1 MPPKEGEKDELDVVK
16 GEIQAK
22 DLQILCSNDKIA
34 RLEERAFN
42 LGSVIK
48 ETRRQAEDRDKILE
62 DQIAALTRDAKE
74 FDRRSEEMEQIIET
88 LKKERAES
96 HAALLAELNELKT
109 THRIQVEAI
118 QKELDD
124 AHNLIQAVK
133 EFTLRRAAIEKEI
146 QNLKN
151 QLSKEKKQHQEALN
165 DVERVAQQERER
177 LRKEMAVKIEETK
190 LLMIKQTEEQLHVK
204 TKRTILE
211 NEQLAKEVAYHIRQ
225 TELLVLKNGQLQH
238 ENNELEDKML
248 AAKELE
254 EELARKNHSY
264 QKASRILLFKL
275 QEQHLAANIEAIE
288 EMDELKHLINRN
300 EQLKAEIQKEHQDL
314 EKLKAAIEEKTKCAE
329 SVGAAEE
336 AVKFLYLALEDVEL
350 EELANVDEDTSL
362 IPEDGVDLNTP
373 TNHLDL
379 LPIQQR
385 QDFLKHLLRT
395 AISLRVMMQK
405 AISSDTAPKG
415 QPSVFGSW
423 SHVLYEGQEDKPRIS
438 VEDILAFQ
446 VDTNDL
452 DNAGPPRRVS
462 CAIQTNDEWEPTPDS
477 LPPANEQHSFRS
489 SSSCIGPE
497 RKRIN
502 IVNLELH
509 QHSSK
514 RVFNETYSDQLA

>member
-1 MPPKEGEKDELDVVK
+1 
-16 GEIQAK
+16 
-22 DLQILCSNDKIA
+22 
-34 RLEERAFN
+34 
-42 LGSVIK
+42 
-48 ETRRQAEDRDKILE
+48 
-62 DQIAALTRDAKE
+62 
-74 FDRRSEEMEQIIET
+74 
-88 LKKERAES
+88 
-96 HAALLAELNELKT
+96 
-109 THRIQVEAI
+109 
-118 QKELDD
+118 
-124 AHNLIQAVK
+124 
-133 EFTLRRAAIEKEI
+133 
-146 QNLKN
+146 
-151 QLSKEKKQHQEALN
+151 
-165 DVERVAQQERER
+165 
-177 LRKEMAVKIEETK
+177 
-190 LLMIKQTEEQLHVK
+190 
-204 TKRTILE
+204 
-211 NEQLAKEVAYHIRQ
+211 
-225 TELLVLKNGQLQH
+225 
-238 ENNELEDKML
+238 ML